1 VSPPFAECA
10 RLAARLPDVEGS
22 ILRPIWQ
29 KPMRDARGAP
39 LFACARCGAPRL
51 MLTGKP
57 ALVLCPDC
65 DQAKIAKRVGAWEIA
80 RAAAS
85 A

>member
-1 VSPPFAECA
+1 
-10 RLAARLPDVEGS
+10 
-22 ILRPIWQ
+22 
-29 KPMRDARGAP
+29 
-39 LFACARCGAPRL
+39 

-65 DQAKIAKRVGAWEIA
+65 DQKIAKRVGAWEIA